1 MATNYLEGLLGEH
14 EQIVLQTRQHW
25 FVLFNKIFLEI
36 VLILIII
43 GATLFAYGLL
53 ASSLALLGFILVLV
67 PIVGLVRDVMIWQN
81 NAFIVTN
88 RRVIQ
93 IAGVFSKEV
102 VDSSLEKVNDVKL
115 SQSFFGRMFD
125 FGDVEILTASELG
138 VNLFHE
144 IAKPVEFKTAMLN
157 AKEKLGFEE
166 IGAVAHAVEDIPAMI
181 EKLDSLRKRG
191 ILSEA
196 EFQQKKA
203 QLLAKM

>member
-1 MATNYLEGLLGEH
+1 MAKNYLENLLGEN
-14 EQIVLQTRQHW
+14 ERVVLETHQHW

-36 VLILIII
+36 ILIAII
-43 GATLFAYGLL
+43 VAAVIIASTFYSVATY
-53 ASSLALLGFILVLV
+53 GFILVLV
-67 PIVGLVRDVMIWQN
+67 LLVGLVRDVMVWQN

-93 IAGVFSKEV
+93 LSGVFSKNV
-102 VDSSLEKVNDVKL
+102 VDSSLEKVNDVKM

-125 FGDVEILTASELG
+125 FGDIEILTASELG

-144 IAKPVEFKTAMLN
+144 IANPVEFKTAMLN

-166 IGAVAHAVEDIPAMI
+166 MGAVAHAIEDIPSMI

-191 ILSEA
+191 ILSES

-203 QLLAKM
+203 ELLAKM